1 MRALLSRAQGFEG
14 DVLAVSDQSLPKGS
28 LGNSSHRPTRDRTA
42 IESSLLAL
50 ARVMWRHRRA
60 TVGFPLVVA
69 LATGIVA
76 VLLPPVYTATTT
88 FVPEASSEGHLPT
101 GIAGLATQFGIS
113 LGSEASKSPK
123 FYAEVVR
130 SRQLMEHVLLSEYVD
145 PRRVPASPTDSTSL
159 LRILGLP
166 GRSSADSLYRGVR
179 KLNGLVSVAV
189 DAQTGIV
196 NLSVDGRY
204 PDLAAAVANRF
215 VAYLNEFNTEYR
227 ESQAREQ
234 RRFVEQRLADGERV
248 LQDAEEDLRT
258 FYQRNRSWQ
267 QAAQLTFEEGCLR
280 RIVDVRQELYLTLN
294 REYEQARMQEVN
306 DTPVITVI
314 DVAAPP
320 VRRSRPQRTL
330 LVLLGLVLGAMVGT
344 FWAAGADYIE
354 RSGLQGQGS
363 QDHQ

>member
-1 MRALLSRAQGFEG
+1 
-14 DVLAVSDQSLPKGS
+14 
-28 LGNSSHRPTRDRTA
+28 
-42 IESSLLAL
+42 
-50 ARVMWRHRRA
+50 MWRHRRA

-88 FVPEASSEGHLPT
+88 FVPEASSSEGHLPT

-196 NLSVDGRY
+196 ESGAQDGRY
-204 PDLAAAVANRF
+204 PDLGGR
-215 VAYLNEFNTEYR
+215 
-227 ESQAREQ
+227 
-234 RRFVEQRLADGERV
+234 G
-248 LQDAEEDLRT
+248 
-258 FYQRNRSWQ
+258 
-267 QAAQLTFEEGCLR
+267 
-280 RIVDVRQELYLTLN
+280 
-294 REYEQARMQEVN
+294 
-306 DTPVITVI
+306 
-314 DVAAPP
+314 
-320 VRRSRPQRTL
+320 
-330 LVLLGLVLGAMVGT
+330 
-344 FWAAGADYIE
+344 
-354 RSGLQGQGS
+354 GQ
-363 QDHQ
+363 